1 MLTWLKLEAAR
12 PEFFIHACELP
23 FSYYYHQHQIKLRID
38 RIDRLD
44 DGQLLLIDYKS
55 GKATATGWTN
65 EFLSEPQLPLY
76 AIALAAE
83 ENENSKTSSAIAFA
97 RVKAGEDQ
105 AYLGLSGAHS
115 SAALAIKGLKA
126 GEFEAWSGQLAAW
139 ASHIDNSIEELV
151 NGQVYLDLDA
161 IFQIDSSYESAMRL
175 SHCYYT
181 LDKTE
186 VDVSF
191 NQSCRLSSI
200 EQDGE

>member
-1 MLTWLKLEAAR
+1 M
-12 PEFFIHACELP
+12 
-23 FSYYYHQHQIKLRID
+23 
-38 RIDRLD
+38 
-44 DGQLLLIDYKS
+44 
-55 GKATATGWTN
+55 
-65 EFLSEPQLPLY
+65 
-76 AIALAAE
+76 
-83 ENENSKTSSAIAFA
+83 
-97 RVKAGEDQ
+97 
-105 AYLGLSGAHS
+105 
-115 SAALAIKGLKA
+115 
-126 GEFEAWSGQLAAW
+126 AAW
-139 ASHIDNSIEELV
+139 TSHIDNSIEELV